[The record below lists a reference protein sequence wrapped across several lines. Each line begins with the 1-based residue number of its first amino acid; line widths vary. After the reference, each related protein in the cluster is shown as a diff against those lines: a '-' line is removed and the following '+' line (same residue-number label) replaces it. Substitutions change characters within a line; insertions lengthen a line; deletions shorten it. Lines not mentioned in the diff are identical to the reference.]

1 MSVIRLLIKS
11 SNMKQ
16 FKILLLLLLPII
28 GNTQNYIS
36 TSLAYQ
42 ENFLVTPRY
51 LRVNIINI
59 YDSVIHHNTGERIKM
74 YVITD
79 KKDVKNEK
87 VYRAW
92 GDGTQYEITVKSNE
106 IIFHKLFSNQY
117 TIYYYEGY

>member
-1 MSVIRLLIKS
+1 
-11 SNMKQ
+11 MKQ